1 MLVASTPQ
9 KWFSLGDIF
18 CLPSHREG
26 FGVVVIEA
34 GSCNLATLGSNI
46 NGIKDSIVED
56 ETGFLHK
63 VGSISD
69 IKKKMLF
76 VIKNKKMLK
85 KFGQK
90 SRLRVE
96 KNFDENLI
104 SEKLLEFIQ
113 SIIKN

>member
-1 MLVASTPQ
+1 
-9 KWFSLGDIF
+9 
-18 CLPSHREG
+18 
-26 FGVVVIEA
+26 
-34 GSCNLATLGSNI
+34 
-46 NGIKDSIVED
+46 
-56 ETGFLHK
+56 
-63 VGSISD
+63 
-69 IKKKMLF
+69 MLF